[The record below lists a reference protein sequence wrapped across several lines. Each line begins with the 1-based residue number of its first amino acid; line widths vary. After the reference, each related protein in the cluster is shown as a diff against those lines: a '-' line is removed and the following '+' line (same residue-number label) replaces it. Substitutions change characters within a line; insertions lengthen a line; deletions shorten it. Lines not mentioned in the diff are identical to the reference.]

1 MSEPAVPPIAG
12 APSAD
17 RVATLLRQLTADL
30 SRVID
35 VEWAMSTILREG
47 CELLGAAAGAAIV
60 VDSGGTPSHVLSS
73 SSDPA
78 ATSSYVHL
86 LQTIRSAGSSGA
98 GTGPQVLSPIPRE
111 WCDLADWPEGPPLV
125 CLSFVLAQRGA
136 NHGEMAFFFH
146 QPDQPDASTLL
157 WSEVLAGLAAF
168 ALENARLFET
178 ALQQSSELGA
188 FYETAMAI
196 ADEHDQPSML
206 QMIVERAAAVLG
218 SRLAVIYLADESAQ
232 VLRVAARSGAVSDRP
247 AVPLRYGEG
256 LAGKAAST
264 REAVVIR
271 SSRGWA
277 SSEADA
283 FGGGLRPRL
292 AQMMA
297 LPVIW
302 RRQLIGV
309 LAIADSSRAQ
319 PFGQAEIRLAKLI
332 AVQAA
337 NAVGIAQLMVAERT
351 QRRIAEAL
359 EQGALA
365 ISREIHLDVVLERI
379 LDQVMQTFPCD
390 AANIQTLN
398 ADQVI
403 IVRSRGYEQFGL
415 NEEQLRALAFV
426 AGEHPDLVRLMA
438 GEAVVVSDTLKEPAW
453 VAKAGR
459 EWLRSW
465 AGVPIRY
472 ADDVLGFLNLDS
484 SKADA
489 FDDMTPQRLV
499 AFAAHAAAAIHNA
512 RLFQQLREEHRR
524 LRLVYATGRGLAGS
538 LEPHEILEKLIQG
551 VLSATGGSQGA
562 AFVLA
567 PDSTPENPRLL
578 RLALP
583 GTTADGPYAPPIE
596 EQALRT
602 LRSGEPQFETDS
614 STYGARWVISFPL
627 EAGGIVHGVG
637 LAWIPASGERRD
649 EWLDL
654 LAAIG
659 QEAGLA
665 LANAERH
672 AQVQRRLAEMTLL
685 QRIVAAI
692 ASRLD
697 AESVIQELTQQLHT
711 SLGFPSVG
719 YYERHGNLLTLKQV
733 AGPRPVVEQTT
744 MERGIV
750 GRVGRT
756 GMAALVEDVRR
767 DPDYLA
773 GLVGTRA
780 ELAVPIHHGEEVL
793 GVINIETSDPAQVDQ
808 GALELLQLLADQ
820 VSIALQNAS
829 LYEQVSKDV
838 ETLEARVRER
848 TAQLEQAV
856 LLARVAEQTKAQFV
870 ADVSHELRTPLTNIG
885 LYLDLLEI
893 GSQDH
898 RDEYMTTLRREM
910 TRLGGLIEQ
919 LLSISQLD
927 AHQME
932 MKTEATDINSLIQVL
947 VADRERMIKLK
958 KLKLI
963 VDARPDIPRVQ
974 ADPQRIM
981 QVLANLLTNASN
993 YTPEGGEITLETGQR
1008 ERDQRRWVI
1017 FSVSD
1022 TGPGIPPDERDR
1034 VFERFFRGIAG
1045 RASGTAGT
1053 GLGLP
1058 ICKEIVDRH
1067 GGRIELASRPGQGTR
1082 VTVWL
1087 PVPYA
1092 GES

>member
-1 MSEPAVPPIAG
+1 MSTPSVPPIAG

-17 RVATLLRQLTADL
+17 RAAHLLRQLTADL
-30 SRVID
+30 SQVID
-35 VEWAMSTILREG
+35 VDWAISTILREG
-47 CELLGAAAGAAIV
+47 CDLLGAAAGAAIV
-60 VDSGGTPSHVLSS
+60 VDSSGSTFHQLSS
-73 SSDPA
+73 ASDPA
-78 ATSSYVHL
+78 VSSRYLHL
-86 LQTIRSAGSSGA
+86 LQNIRSASSPA
-98 GTGPQVLSPIPRE
+98 SGTDPQVLTPIPPE
-111 WCDLADWPEGPPLV
+111 WCNRAEWPDGPPGACVSHALT
-125 CLSFVLAQRGA
+125 QRGA
-136 NHGEMAFFFH
+136 NQGEVAFFLNQPG
-146 QPDQPDASTLL
+146 QPDTSTLL
-157 WSEVLAGLAAF
+157 WSGVLAGLAAF

-178 ALQQSSELGA
+178 ALRQSSELGA

-196 ADEHDQPSML
+196 ADEHDTPSML

-218 SRLAVIYLADESAQ
+218 SRLAVIYLADEPAQ
-232 VLRVAARSGAVSDRP
+232 VLRVAARSGGDAGRP
-247 AVPLRYGEG
+247 ATPLRYGEG

-264 REAVVIR
+264 REAVVIH
-271 SSRGWA
+271 SPKEWV

-283 FGGGLRPRL
+283 FGEGLKPRL

-319 PFGQAEIRLAKLI
+319 PFGEAEIRLAKLI
-332 AVQAA
+332 AIQAA

-351 QRRIAEAL
+351 QRRMAEAL

-365 ISREIHLDVVLERI
+365 ISREIHLDEVLERI
-379 LDQVMQTFPCD
+379 LDQVMRTFPCD

-398 ADQVI
+398 AGQVV
-403 IVRSRGYEQFGL
+403 IVRSRGYDQFGVGD
-415 NEEQLRALAFV
+415 EQLKALGFV
-426 AGEHPDLVRLMA
+426 KGEHPDLVRMMA
-438 GEAVVVSDTLKEPAW
+438 GEAVVVPDTLKEPSW
-453 VAKAGR
+453 VSKPSQD
-459 EWLRSW
+459 WLRSW

-484 SKADA
+484 AKPNA
-489 FDDMTPQRLV
+489 FDETTPQRLL
-499 AFAAHAAAAIHNA
+499 AFAAHAAAALHNA
-512 RLFQQLREEHRR
+512 RLFQRLREEHRR

-538 LEPHEILEKLIQG
+538 LEPHEILEKLVQG
-551 VLSATGGSQGA
+551 VLSTTGGSQGA

-567 PDSTPENPRLL
+567 PDSTKENPRLL

-583 GTTADGPYAPPIE
+583 GTTADGPYAHQVE

-602 LRSGEPQFETDS
+602 LRSAEPQVETDS
-614 STYGARWVISFPL
+614 SPYGDRWVISFPL
-627 EAGGIVHGVG
+627 EAAGVIHGVG
-637 LAWIPASGERRD
+637 LAWIPATDERRD

-692 ASRLD
+692 AKRLD
-697 AESVIQELTQQLHT
+697 AESIIRELTQQLHT

-719 YYERHGNLLTLKQV
+719 YYERQGNLLTLKQV

-744 MERGIV
+744 LERGIV

-756 GMAALVEDVRR
+756 GIAALVEDVRK

-780 ELAVPIHHGEEVL
+780 ELAVPICHGDEVV

-808 GALELLQLLADQ
+808 DALELLQLLADQ

-848 TAQLEQAV
+848 TSQLEQAV
-856 LLARVAEQTKAQFV
+856 LQAQVAEQTKAQFV

-893 GSQDH
+893 GSQDR
-898 RDEYMTTLRREM
+898 RDEYMNTLRREM

-927 AHQME
+927 THQLE

-947 VADRERMIKLK
+947 VADRERMVKLK
-958 KLKLI
+958 KLKLVVNI
-963 VDARPDIPRVQ
+963 DPDIPRVQ

-1008 ERDQRRWVI
+1008 ERDQRRWVM

-1022 TGPGIPPDERDR
+1022 TGPGIPPEERDR
-1034 VFERFFRGIAG
+1034 VFERFFRGLVG
-1045 RASGTAGT
+1045 RASGIAGT

-1067 GGRIELASRPGQGTR
+1067 GGRMELASRSGQGTR
-1082 VTVWL
+1082 VIVWL

-1092 GES
+1092 VEH

>member
-1 MSEPAVPPIAG
+1 MPPIA
-12 APSAD
+12 AATSAD
-17 RVATLLRQLTADL
+17 RAAHLLRRLTADL
-30 SRVID
+30 SQVID
-35 VEWAMSTILREG
+35 VDWAMSTILREG
-47 CELLGAAAGAAIV
+47 CDLLGAAAGAAIV
-60 VDSGGTPSHVLSS
+60 VDSAGSPLHLLSS
-73 SSDPA
+73 ASDPA
-78 ATSSYVHL
+78 ASSRYL
-86 LQTIRSAGSSGA
+86 AILRNIREATPSSAGND
-98 GTGPQVLSPIPRE
+98 PQVLSPIPSE
-111 WCDLADWPEGPPLV
+111 WCPTADWPEGPPGACV
-125 CLSFVLAQRGA
+125 SHVLSQRGA
-136 NHGEMAFFFH
+136 NHGEMAFFFSRPG
-146 QPDQPDASTLL
+146 QPEASTLL
-157 WSEVLAGLAAF
+157 WSGVLAGLAAF
-168 ALENARLFET
+168 ALENTRLFVT
-178 ALQQSSELGA
+178 ALRQSSELGA

-196 ADEHDQPSML
+196 ADERDTPSML
-206 QMIVERAAAVLG
+206 QMIVERAAAILG
-218 SRLAVIYLADESAQ
+218 SRLAVIYLADEPAQ
-232 VLRVAARSGAVSDRP
+232 VLRIAARSGGDSAGRP
-247 AVPLRYGEG
+247 ASPLRYGEG

-264 REAVVIR
+264 LEAVVLQAPKE
-271 SSRGWA
+271 WA
-277 SSEADA
+277 TSEAEA
-283 FGGGLRPRL
+283 FGGLLKPRQ

-302 RRQLIGV
+302 RRNLIGV
-309 LAIADSSRAQ
+309 LAIADSARAQ
-319 PFGQAEIRLAKLI
+319 PFGDAEIRLAKLI

-351 QRRIAEAL
+351 QRQMAEAL

-365 ISREIHLDVVLERI
+365 ISREIHLDEVLERI
-379 LDQVMQTFPCD
+379 LDQVMRTFPCD

-398 ADQVI
+398 AGQVV
-403 IVRSRGYEQFGL
+403 IVRSRGYDKFGMSD
-415 NEEQLRALAFV
+415 EQLRALVFV
-426 AGEHPDLVRLMA
+426 KGEHPDLVRMMT
-438 GEAVVVSDTLKEPAW
+438 GEAVVVPDTLEEPSW
-453 VAKAGR
+453 VSKPSQA
-459 EWLRSW
+459 WLRSW

-484 SKADA
+484 ASPNA
-489 FDDMTPQRLV
+489 FDKATPQRLL
-499 AFAAHAAAAIHNA
+499 AFAAHAAAALHNA
-512 RLFQQLREEHRR
+512 RLFQRLREEHRR

-538 LEPHEILEKLIQG
+538 LEPHEILEKLVQG

-567 PDSTPENPRLL
+567 PDSTKENPRLL

-583 GTTADGPYAPPIE
+583 GTTADGPYAHHIE

-602 LRSGEPQFETDS
+602 LMSGEPLVETDAS
-614 STYGARWVISFPL
+614 PYGERWVISFPL
-627 EAGGIVHGVG
+627 EAGGMIHGVG
-637 LAWIPASGERRD
+637 LAWIPATAERRD

-672 AQVQRRLAEMTLL
+672 SQVQRRLAEMTLL

-692 ASRLD
+692 AKRLD
-697 AESVIQELTQQLHT
+697 AESVIRELTQQLHT

-719 YYERHGNLLTLKQV
+719 YYERQGSLMTLKQV

-744 MERGIV
+744 LERGIV

-756 GMAALVEDVRR
+756 GMAALVEDVRK

-780 ELAVPIHHGEEVL
+780 ELAVPVRQGDVVV
-793 GVINIETSDPAQVDQ
+793 GVINIETSDPAQIDQ

-848 TAQLEQAV
+848 TSQLEQAV
-856 LLARVAEQTKAQFV
+856 LQAQVAEQTKAQFV

-893 GSQDH
+893 GSQD
-898 RDEYMTTLRREM
+898 RREEYMNTLRREM
-910 TRLGGLIEQ
+910 NRLGGLIEQ

-927 AHQME
+927 THQLE
-932 MKTEATDINSLIQVL
+932 MKPEATDINSLIQVL

-963 VDARPDIPRVQ
+963 VHVDPDIPRVQ

-1008 ERDQRRWVI
+1008 ERDQRRWVM
-1017 FSVSD
+1017 FSVGD

-1045 RASGTAGT
+1045 RASGIAGT

-1067 GGRIELASRPGQGTR
+1067 GGRMELASRPGQGTR
-1082 VTVWL
+1082 VIVWL

-1092 GES
+1092 AEH